1 MKKRIIQKIVV
12 FSLVLAMQAAPL
24 SYAADEGTGGQPGE
38 NVTITE
44 DDGTEG
50 NDTVAVGFPLHERPE
65 PLPGHKREVSL
76 KVSEPVRIPQGS
88 KAEQSD
94 LREIP

>member
-1 MKKRIIQKIVV
+1 MKKRFVQKIVV

-50 NDTVAVGFPLHERPE
+50 NDPGVLEIPTVAKIHKPLTA
-65 PLPGHKREVSL
+65 L
-76 KVSEPVRIPQGS
+76 
-88 KAEQSD
+88 
-94 LREIP
+94 

>member
-1 MKKRIIQKIVV
+1 MKKRFVQKIVV

-50 NDTVAVGFPLHERPE
+50 ND
-65 PLPGHKREVSL
+65 PGGTGNTDGSQNPQTPDSSL
-76 KVSEPVRIPQGS
+76 EEESGS
-88 KAEQSD
+88 SGGNGKWW
-94 LREIP
+94 RNR